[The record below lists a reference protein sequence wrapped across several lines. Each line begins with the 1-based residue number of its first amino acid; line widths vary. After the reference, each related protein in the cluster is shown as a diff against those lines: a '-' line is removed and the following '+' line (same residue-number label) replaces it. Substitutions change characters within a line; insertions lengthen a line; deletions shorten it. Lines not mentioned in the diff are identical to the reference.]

1 MNRKTKCFQ
10 EFALP
15 FSYSKGMHNFLKV
28 SDFRKCSSFLKY
40 KFVMTTSTEN
50 MTMNA
55 SFLKKSAISKNH
67 HKFYFSVHLMSYTN
81 LMSHFSRT
89 FINYFPNVIT
99 YLNNGSNQQNQSK
112 FSKYSRISNALHTKS
127 PQNVKFQSHFLIFTS
142 AKPTKGAAT
151 SIWKMWKST
160 SLQEQGN

>member
-1 MNRKTKCFQ
+1 MWGTSRPEHRGKDRRGRAFYTWFYIYPSILFHCQHGQLNRKTKCFQ
-10 EFALP
+10 EFTLP

-28 SDFRKCSSFLKY
+28 SDFRKCSSFPKY

-67 HKFYFSVHLMSYTN
+67 HKFYFSVHLTSYTN
-81 LMSHFSRT
+81 LMSHFSRA

-99 YLNNGSNQQNQSK
+99 LSK
-112 FSKYSRISNALHTKS
+112 QWI
-127 PQNVKFQSHFLIFTS
+127 
-142 AKPTKGAAT
+142 
-151 SIWKMWKST
+151 
-160 SLQEQGN
+160 